1 MIRESY
7 NTSRLPMLQHMSV
20 PPNDFSTKEVG
31 KNVKIATV
39 RSVILCSWIP
49 LIQSLDKTYPDDI
62 RIKHSE
68 QIDKKSTPPKKIQQ
82 MQIK

>member
-1 MIRESY
+1 
-7 NTSRLPMLQHMSV
+7 MLQHMSM
-20 PPNDFSTKEVG
+20 PPNDSSTKEVG
-31 KNVKIATV
+31 KNVKIGHRV

-68 QIDKKSTPPKKIQQ
+68 QIDKKKYAPPKKIQQ
-82 MQIK
+82 MRIK